1 MKKIYWKALFPA
13 FVFLLMQVVFS
24 FLVPLVMLVCHPSA
38 MKDIVAKGPASIDH
52 SAFVS
57 PASMAIAIMLAGL
70 STCYILWRKGMVR
83 LPEAFDGRSIR
94 WPLTFLGILGVIL
107 GVIATDLLS
116 EQLNL
121 PNIIE
126 AEMTEIVG
134 TFWGVLAVA
143 VIGPIVEE
151 VVFREGIQGCL
162 LRGGRSQ
169 CTLLR
174 HHPSNPGAGAVCLRR
189 RPHAG
194 RNLSEDGQCGDH
206 FTAAHTQ
213 QQRQRGLDARSW
225 GWGRGVHPHRVV
237 RPHSS
242 YRVVSYCD
250 TGLLECVE
258 SLSVLQEIPVS
269 HAS

>member
-1 MKKIYWKALFPA
+1 
-13 FVFLLMQVVFS
+13 
-24 FLVPLVMLVCHPSA
+24 
-38 MKDIVAKGPASIDH
+38 
-52 SAFVS
+52 
-57 PASMAIAIMLAGL
+57 
-70 STCYILWRKGMVR
+70 MVR

-162 LRGGRSQ
+162 LRGGVK
-169 CTLLR
+169 
-174 HHPSNPGAGAVCLRR
+174 PW
-189 RPHAG
+189 
-194 RNLSEDGQCGDH
+194 
-206 FTAAHTQ
+206 TAA
-213 QQRQRGLDARSW
+213 
-225 GWGRGVHPHRVV
+225 
-237 RPHSS
+237 
-242 YRVVSYCD
+242 VVSALCFGIIHLNPAQVPFAFIVGLMLAVIYQK
-250 TGLLECVE
+250 TGNVVITSLLHILNNSVSVALMRVLGDGAEEFTLTEWYDLTPLTVWCPIVILGF
-258 SLSVLQEIPVS
+258 LSVWSLCLFYKKYQ
-269 HAS
+269 